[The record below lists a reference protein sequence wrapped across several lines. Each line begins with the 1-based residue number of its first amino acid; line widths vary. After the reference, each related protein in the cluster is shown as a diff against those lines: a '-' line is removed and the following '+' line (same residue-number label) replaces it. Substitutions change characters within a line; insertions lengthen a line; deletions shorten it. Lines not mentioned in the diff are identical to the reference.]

1 MGGKKMFKIYLRIGT
16 LFLGL
21 GMMGSPG
28 WTAEQEGTV
37 YRNAAFDEPTF
48 SQFKN
53 QLESMTLK
61 ELHAL
66 RAMLGESVSPEERKA
81 FRQVIRGRFN
91 SMTPEERADFR
102 QQNQERFESM
112 LPEERADFRQQN
124 QERFESMT
132 SEEREGFRQQRQERM
147 ESMGLEGGARGG
159 MHRRR

>member
-1 MGGKKMFKIYLRIGT
+1 MFKIYLRFGT
-16 LFLGL
+16 LLLAL

-37 YRNAAFDEPTF
+37 NRNAAFDEPTF

-66 RAMLGESVSPEERKA
+66 KAMLGESVSPEERKA

-91 SMTPEERADFR
+91 SMTPEERKTFR
-102 QQNQERFESM
+102 K
-112 LPEERADFRQQN
+112 QN

-132 SEEREGFRQQRQERM
+132 PEERDDFREQRQERM
-147 ESMGLEGGARGG
+147 ESMGLERGDRGG
-159 MHRRR
+159 MRRHR